1 MAGYVMTLSKDN
13 LNEILREC
21 ITNGRYSTN
30 FNEPTS
36 NQTLRIIE
44 ATFAD
49 YFTMKPNDN
58 IYFFCERQIYGIG
71 KIIEINNECKFLNYI
86 GADTVQGLTQEEF
99 ERTEHL
105 LPNSNATNRCFC
117 VFEGD
122 PHFFIQGIDMDE
134 ALVSNPPAFRMLRAM
149 QQVSFIKL
157 DDIENQALNDIII
170 KKNENYLTQDD
181 SSNDDNNDNRNNGRY
196 NISDSFLESLRQTY
210 LDDYVLRYNDLVND
224 LIESN
229 GSLRHEM
236 ALEATLCDVLTRRD
250 DTIFGH
256 WDYISRQ
263 VVASPFKPVNYM
275 DRIDIFGYRYIPDY
289 NVKSKYLIIE
299 LKKGVAK
306 PDVIGQ
312 VMKYVDWVKEEYAHG
327 DYSMIEAY
335 VVAHGFRPE
344 VFNAKNEY
352 AVRNY
357 IQGYR
362 PISSCV
368 WDNLRL
374 IKYNFVDGQ
383 LTLEEAEAN
392 E

>member
-1 MAGYVMTLSKDN
+1 MAGYVMTLNKDN
-13 LNEILREC
+13 FIEVLREC
-21 ITNGRYSTN
+21 VTNGRYSTN
-30 FNEPTS
+30 FLVPNNTK
-36 NQTLRIIE
+36 TMMIVE

-58 IYFFCERQIYGIG
+58 IYFFGDRQIYGIG
-71 KIIEINNECKFLNYI
+71 KIVEINNECKFLNYI
-86 GADTVQGLTQEEF
+86 GASTLHSFTQEEF
-99 ERTEHL
+99 QNIEHL
-105 LPNSNATNRCFC
+105 LPNSNANNRCFC

-122 PHFFIQGIDMDE
+122 PYFFIRGVDMDE

-149 QQVSFIKL
+149 QNVSFIKL
-157 DDIENQALNDIII
+157 DDIENQALKDIII
-170 KKNENYLTQDD
+170 KKNENCLTQDN
-181 SSNDDNNDNRNNGRY
+181 SSSIY
-196 NISDSFLESLRQTY
+196 NIDNSFLDSLSHQL
-210 LDDYVLRYNDLVND
+210 LDNYVLRYNDLVGD
-224 LIESN
+224 LINSN
-229 GSLRHEM
+229 GSLRHEL
-236 ALEATLCDVLTRRD
+236 ALEATLCDVLTRYD
-250 DTIFGH
+250 NTIFGH

-263 VVASPFKPVNYM
+263 VVASPFKPVEYM
-275 DRIDIFGYRYIPDY
+275 DRIDIFGYRYIPGY

-299 LKKGVAK
+299 IKKDVAK

-335 VVAHGFRPE
+335 VVAHGFRSE
-344 VFNAKNEY
+344 VFDARNEY

-368 WDNLRL
+368 WNNLRL

-383 LTLEEAEAN
+383 LTLEEAEGN